1 MKTPSPLVVTCW
13 IILTVRLNMRDF
25 CTPVPTQS
33 EVTVKLRPVSKKV
46 VMMLTKINI
55 NTIIPINFNYPN
67 YLNYLDFLN
76 YLKILRL
83 LKLPHAH
90 QDQNQLHHADQ

>member
-1 MKTPSPLVVTCW
+1 
-13 IILTVRLNMRDF
+13 MRDF

-55 NTIIPINFNYPN
+55 NTIIPINLNYLN
-67 YLNYLDFLN
+67 YLNYLDYLEPPKYLN
-76 YLKILRL
+76 LIIRSP
-83 LKLPHAH
+83 KLHFAD
-90 QDQNQLHHADQ
+90 QDQHQHHHLDQ

>member
-1 MKTPSPLVVTCW
+1 
-13 IILTVRLNMRDF
+13 MRDF

-55 NTIIPINFNYPN
+55 NTIILINLN
-67 YLNYLDFLN
+67 YLN
-76 YLKILRL
+76 
-83 LKLPHAH
+83 
-90 QDQNQLHHADQ
+90 